1 MYIEELIII
10 IAFVVGIY
18 LYRNYKGDHVG
29 KYVLTQVQTVYDK
42 FAPYSFKVV
51 REKTKQL
58 GQEYTPR
65 QYAIQVTLFAG
76 FASVVTYL
84 YFYNLIISIIYAIAA
99 VAFVPYITYLRCKK
113 VYSEFLFEQIQVYT
127 SNTIME
133 FATTQSFVKSLE
145 GVANS
150 GILEDPVLADVRQMI
165 TMSYDNGTIDE
176 ALDYMS
182 KLYPYYIVKN
192 MHQLF
197 LQITKEGAQN
207 SADSLENMQQDID
220 MLVESVYRDRIE
232 RASFHKSFLQ
242 FGIML
247 YLMVMLVQYLLGRE
261 TYILL
266 LNRWYIKFLL
276 HAVLIINSYFLL
288 KGENTAMIK
297 KEGQGAHRTEI
308 AVKLVEN
315 GAHVCHCARSIVS
328 QGVNKDGDS
337 MRTISLVSHLFEVTL
352 VFAHGIFD
360 STVNIVLR
368 HILALRI
375 GNDCT

>member
-1 MYIEELIII
+1 MYLTELFV
-10 IAFVVGIY
+10 IAAAVIFIY
-18 LYRNYKGDHVG
+18 LYRNYKGDNLG
-29 KYVLTQVQTVYDK
+29 KYILGQVQNAYDR
-42 FAPYSFKVV
+42 FSPYSFKVV

-58 GQEYTPR
+58 GQEYTPK
-65 QYAIQVTLFAG
+65 QYAIQAALFAT

-84 YFYNLIISIIYAIAA
+84 YFYNLIISIIYALIAIS
-99 VAFVPYITYLRCKK
+99 FIPYLTYLRCKK

-133 FATTQSFVKSLE
+133 FATTQSFVKALE

-150 GILEDPVLADVRQMI
+150 GILEDPVLSDVRQMI
-165 TMSYDNGTIDE
+165 SMSYDNGTIDE

-207 SADSLENMQQDID
+207 SADSLENMQLDID

-261 TYILL
+261 TYLVLL
-266 LNRWYIKFLL
+266 ERWYIQFLM
-276 HAVLIINSYFLL
+276 HGVLVINTYFLL
-288 KGENTAMIK
+288 KGEKYYYENV
-297 KEGQGAHRTEI
+297 GAE
-308 AVKLVEN
+308 
-315 GAHVCHCARSIVS
+315 
-328 QGVNKDGDS
+328 
-337 MRTISLVSHLFEVTL
+337 
-352 VFAHGIFD
+352 
-360 STVNIVLR
+360 
-368 HILALRI
+368 
-375 GNDCT
+375 